1 MPEPVSEKKV
11 EKESSWGLEAS
22 KAGRVPSGC
31 KEKTI
36 EKYSNLTSTHL
47 QPMLHAVELPASIA
61 HLDTSLPNVHRKTFP
76 HLDKVR

>member
-36 EKYSNLTSTHL
+36 EKFLN
-47 QPMLHAVELPASIA
+47 
-61 HLDTSLPNVHRKTFP
+61 
-76 HLDKVR
+76 